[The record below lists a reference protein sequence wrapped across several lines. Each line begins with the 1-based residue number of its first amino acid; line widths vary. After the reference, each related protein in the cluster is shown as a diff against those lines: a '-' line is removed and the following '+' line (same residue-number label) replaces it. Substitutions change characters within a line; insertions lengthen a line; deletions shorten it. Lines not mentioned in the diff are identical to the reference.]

1 MINVQNFGMVRENQ
15 YWIEVDWLDIAK
27 MNFLL
32 PVDRLR
38 ETKTLIAFY
47 HPKPAYSFHV
57 LIVPKKTVQS
67 LANLDANDSV
77 FLADFIFHRT
87 IIG

>member
-1 MINVQNFGMVRENQ
+1 MYRILVCFAKTTIGLKLID
-15 YWIEVDWLDIAK
+15 WIFAK
-27 MNFLL
+27 MNVLR

-38 ETKTLIAFY
+38 ETETLIAFY
-47 HPKPAYSFHV
+47 HPEPAYSFHV

-87 IIG
+87 IIS